1 MKNYYNQLK
10 ILLFRLSILLFVFQ
24 ICRLLFYVFNLVSF
38 KNSNSSD
45 IIVSFV
51 WGLRFDLWVIL
62 WFNLLYILFFVFPNN
77 LIYRNSIQRF
87 LRLYFIF
94 VNSIVII
101 PNFIDIEYFKFTNKR
116 STSDL
121 LSLISTGDDTLNLIP
136 QFLKDFWY
144 IIIMWLALIFLMYKL
159 YDLYKI
165 KHIPN
170 EIVKARNVAYQLIIF
185 VFIGS
190 FIFIVLRGTNLRPVN
205 ILSAARFV
213 TSNEVPLVLNTPF
226 SVIRTFSKDNLVER
240 KYFNENVREK
250 YFSPVYKVP
259 LYNNVSKNNKKN
271 VVIIILESFSK
282 EYIGY
287 FNKNCKGF
295 TPFLDSLFSKSL
307 VFENSYANGKKS
319 IESLPAIFAGI
330 PSLSETPYVLSKY
343 STNKIDGLPSILKR
357 HGYNTSFYHGGS
369 NGTMGFDNFS
379 FIAGCD
385 KYYGKNEYPNSTDY
399 DGNWGIWDEPYL
411 NYFAN
416 QLNNKKEP
424 FFSVVYTLS
433 SHHPYNI
440 PDKYKSKLPK
450 GKYEIFQS
458 IAYTDLALRKFF
470 EKAKKSKWYNNTV
483 FVITADHTFWALD
496 DYYNNRIG
504 MYSVPIVIYCNSDS
518 LLKGINY
525 NIVQHSDIAPTILQY
540 LGYTDSLICFGKS
553 AFDTTISHFSIN
565 YISGNY
571 QLVKNNYIL
580 LFDGDKS
587 VALFDFKKDA
597 MLKNNII
604 DSLKQITQEMGNELK
619 SIIQSYN
626 NRIIF
631 NKLTI
636 R

>member
-1 MKNYYNQLK
+1 MRNYFNQIK
-10 ILLFRLSILLFVFQ
+10 VLLFRISVLLIVYQ
-24 ICRLLFYVFNLVSF
+24 ICRLLFLVFNFSTFKVS
-38 KNSNSSD
+38 NTSD
-45 IIVSFV
+45 IIISFI
-51 WGLRFDLWVIL
+51 WGIRFDLWVIL
-62 WFNLLYILFFVFPNN
+62 WFNLLYVLFFVFPNN
-77 LIYRNSIQRF
+77 IIKKKGIQRF
-87 LRLYFIF
+87 LYIYFIV
-94 VNSIVII
+94 VNAIVII

-121 LSLISTGDDTLNLIP
+121 LSLISTGDDTLNLFP

-144 IIIMWLALIFLMYKL
+144 IIIMWLALLFLMLKIYGL
-159 YDLYKI
+159 FKI
-165 KHIPN
+165 KRIKN
-170 EIVKARNVAYQLIIF
+170 EIIKTKHIIYQLIIF
-185 VFIGS
+185 VFIGF

-226 SVIRTFSKDNLVER
+226 SIIRTLSKDNLTVHN
-240 KYFNENVREK
+240 YFKEKEAEK
-250 YFSPVYKVP
+250 YFSPVYKIPVS
-259 LYNNVSKNNKKN
+259 NNVSNNKKN

-282 EYIGY
+282 EYIGS
-287 FNKNCKGF
+287 FNKNCSGF
-295 TPFLDSLFSKSL
+295 TPFLDSLFAKCL

-319 IESLPAIFAGI
+319 IESLPAILAGI

-343 STNKIDGLPSILKR
+343 STNRIEGLPSILKK

-379 FIAGCD
+379 FMAGCD
-385 KYYGKNEYPNSTDY
+385 KYYGKNEYPNTADY

-411 NYFAN
+411 KYFAE
-416 QLNNKKEP
+416 QLDNKKEP

-433 SHHPYNI
+433 SHHPYKV
-440 PDKYKSKLPK
+440 PEKYKAKLPK

-458 IAYTDLALRKFF
+458 IAYTDLALREFF

-496 DYYNNRIG
+496 DFYNNRIG
-504 MYSVPIVIYCNSDS
+504 MYSVPIVMYSASDTA
-518 LLKGINY
+518 LKGVNS
-525 NIVQHSDIAPTILQY
+525 NIMQHSDISPTILQY
-540 LGYTDSLICFGKS
+540 LDFKQSLICFGRS
-553 AFDTTISHFSIN
+553 AFDTNNSHFSIN

-587 VALFDFKKDA
+587 VALFDYKKDI

-604 DSLKQITQEMGNELK
+604 DSLKQITKGMENEIK
-619 SIIQSYN
+619 SIVQSYN